1 MRFRTVL
8 PLLIMVSGCAD
19 WPALAQW
26 FDWPVA
32 IMKGASLV
40 AKSACIGAGA
50 AIGVFCIFIMAA
62 MADKVLN
69 RKHD

>member
-1 MRFRTVL
+1 MSRWGWVW
-8 PLLIMVSGCAD
+8 LLVAGCSHD
-19 WPALAQW
+19 WPAPAQW
-26 FDWPVA
+26 FDWPAA
-32 IMKGASLV
+32 ITRGASLV

-62 MADKVLN
+62 LADKVLN

>member
-1 MRFRTVL
+1 MKVASFLPVL
-8 PLLIMVSGCAD
+8 LVVSGCTE
-19 WPALAQW
+19 WPTFAQW
-26 FDWPVA
+26 FDWPTA
-32 IMKGASLV
+32 ITKGLSLV